1 MSDIN
6 KVFEDFL
13 ENTVNLN
20 ASRFD
25 KIEKARE
32 VLGTFIEASEMF
44 KDLYVETT
52 LQGSARQK
60 TIIKPVGEDDEFDAD
75 LLVTL
80 KENTEWSPADYH
92 ANLASLFKDSD
103 RYKDITDTRG
113 KTRCVTIDYNSD
125 FHVDLVPA
133 IERDGQMYI
142 FNKSTDEEE
151 CTDGDGYSQWFEQQD
166 SYAGGYLVPV
176 VRLIKYLRDSR
187 NDFDTRSVILTTIIG
202 MQVQSDDQFGSLRE
216 AFVTIMDR
224 LDTFLS
230 IHDDAPTIENPAM
243 PEETFD
249 RNWKDDDNKSFKAL
263 KKAVETYT
271 ESASGAESLEDWQE
285 LFGDKFK
292 EAEEDKGNKTGGVSA
307 ATAASG
313 FVVGGSHAPTGQWS
327 SDNDY

>member
-20 ASRFD
+20 ASRFE

-32 VLGTFIEASEMF
+32 VLGAFIEESETF

-60 TIIKPVGEDDEFDAD
+60 TIIKPVGADDEFDAD

-80 KENTEWSPADYH
+80 EENTEWSPADYH

-142 FNKSTDEEE
+142 FNKSTDKEE

-166 SYAGGYLVPV
+166 AYAGGYLVPV

-202 MQVQSDDQFGSLRE
+202 MQVQSDDQFGSLSE

-230 IHDDAPTIENPAM
+230 THDDAPTIENPAM
-243 PEETFD
+243 SEETFE
-249 RNWKDDDNKSFKAL
+249 RNWKDDENKSFKAL
-263 KKAVETYT
+263 KKAVGTYA
-271 ESASGAESLEDWQE
+271 ESASGAESLVDWQE

-292 EAEEDKGNKTGGVSA
+292 DEDGDKSVGVAGA
-307 ATAASG
+307 ATAYTL
-313 FVVGGSHAPTGQWS
+313 GSSFTPNSPWCSENDNGQ
-327 SDNDY
+327 

>member
-20 ASRFD
+20 ASRFE
-25 KIEKARE
+25 KIEKAQD
-32 VLGTFIEASEMF
+32 VLGDFIKASDTF
-44 KDLYVETT
+44 KDMYVGAS

-75 LLVTL
+75 ILITL

-92 ANLASLFKDSD
+92 ANLASIFKDSD

-166 SYAGGYLVPV
+166 AYAGGYLVPV

-202 MQVQSDDQFGSLRE
+202 MQVRSDDQFGSLSE

-230 IHDDAPTIENPAM
+230 IHEDAPTIENPAM

-249 RNWKDDDNKSFKAL
+249 RNWKDDDNESFKAL
-263 KKAVETYT
+263 KKAVETYA

-292 EAEEDKGNKTGGVSA
+292 DEDGDKSVGVAGA
-307 ATAASG
+307 ATAYTL
-313 FVVGGSHAPTGQWS
+313 GSSFTPNSPWCSENDNGQ
-327 SDNDY
+327 